1 MLQLLLQFLRLI
13 VQFEATYNLL
23 LVSLTKSERWL
34 AYPTYLPR
42 YIVMKNDAQIS
53 SQMASAI
60 LLSKVIQQQTVQVR
74 QIELF

>member
-1 MLQLLLQFLRLI
+1 MVLMCIAIPTQRRYI
-13 VQFEATYNLL
+13 LL